1 MLSVLMSTRK
11 QSGFLLYSTYFFFF
25 AKPLANLSTI
35 DCFLVIG
42 HLLHTILSHG
52 FSFWPLL
59 HENVS
64 EVLFN
69 LVYKLCVLL
78 PFQGAIDFL
87 IIPGTEA

>member
-1 MLSVLMSTRK
+1 
-11 QSGFLLYSTYFFFF
+11 
-25 AKPLANLSTI
+25 
-35 DCFLVIG
+35 
-42 HLLHTILSHG
+42 LSHG

-59 HENVS
+59 YENVS
-64 EVLFN
+64 EILFN